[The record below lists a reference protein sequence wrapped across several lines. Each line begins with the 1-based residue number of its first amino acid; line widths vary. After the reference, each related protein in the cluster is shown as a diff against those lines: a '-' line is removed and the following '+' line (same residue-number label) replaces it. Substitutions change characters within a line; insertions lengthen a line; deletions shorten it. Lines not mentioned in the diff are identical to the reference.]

1 MGSCPD
7 TDIDSFIR
15 DTLSHAAKVS
25 NVRRVIWE
33 IRLSKMVD
41 LVLSN
46 EVEKDILRRVHKTSV
61 YVIGFI

>member
-25 NVRRVIWE
+25 NVRSVIWE

-46 EVEKDILRRVHKTSV
+46 EVEKDVLRRVH
-61 YVIGFI
+61 